1 MTQEELKQTLVDRGM
16 DEVVLFEAPAY
27 SQAFIG
33 LSHDNRAIYDYD
45 KMVQC
50 LVDED
55 GMTEEDAED
64 FIAYNAVRSLPY
76 QPNSPII
83 LYPIED

>member
-1 MTQEELKQTLVDRGM
+1 MTQEELKQMLVDRGM
-16 DEVVLFEAPAY
+16 EGVVLFESPAF
-27 SQAFIG
+27 SKAFVG
-33 LSHDNRAIYDYD
+33 LSSDDRAIYDYH

-64 FIAYNAVRSLPY
+64 FIAYNTVRSLPY